1 MKPRLIVLA
10 SLLAIV
16 TLAGVSPVEAVLT
29 PTSLSYST
37 GSLYVPPPAAVIF
50 ERSYF
55 QAPDWY
61 FQAPDYSADARTP
74 ACRIERKRVLDVWS
88 NFQICD

>member
-10 SLLAIV
+10 SLLAIA

-37 GSLYVPPPAAVIF
+37 GSLYVPPPVAVIF
-50 ERSYF
+50 ERR
-55 QAPDWY
+55 Y

-74 ACRIERKRVLDVWS
+74 ACRIERKRVLEVWS